1 MSAPQFVHLRLHSE
15 YSIVDSTLRVDDAIK
30 LAAKDEQRALA
41 ITDLANL
48 FGFVKFF
55 KAAKAKNIKPICGV
69 DAWIDARVAGDASTT
84 DAEPYRLLFL
94 AESHAGYLKICHWLT
109 RAYRENQLRGK
120 ALIKPEWL
128 DSAETDGETASG
140 AATEGVFCLS
150 GGWFGDVGLAIR
162 YGQMTNAERAANAWS
177 KRFPG
182 RYAMEIHRAGF
193 KDEHHFVAGSV
204 SLANKLRIPV
214 VATHPIQFAT
224 AEDFHAHDARVCIA
238 EGYALGDQRRPQH
251 FTEKQHFLTKAEM
264 VEKFSDYPQAIAN
277 TVVVATRCTL
287 NLQLGKNYLPDF
299 PLPEGVTIEAHLRN
313 EVLAGLETRLEV
325 LYASTTERDAQRPRY
340 VDRCEFEIA
349 TIVKMGFPGYFL
361 IVADFIGWAK
371 NNGVPVG
378 PGRGSGAGSLVAYS
392 LGITDLDPLRY
403 NLLFE
408 RFLNPERVSMPDF
421 DIDFCQDGR
430 DRVID
435 YVRNKYGAESVGQI
449 ATFGTMAAKAA
460 VRDCG
465 RALDMPY
472 TFVDG
477 VAKLIPFQPGKW
489 TTLTPMPANEKERAA
504 NTIYAKEA
512 EPLLVDRE
520 KNEEDVASL
529 LALAEQVEGLPR
541 NVGMH
546 AGGVLIAPGKLTD
559 FCPLYAQDESAGLV
573 SQYDKDDV
581 EAVGLVKFDF
591 LGLTTLTI
599 LDWTIRFCKRLDP
612 TFEIDL
618 QTLPL
623 DDASVYQLI
632 RERRPIAIFQFE
644 SSGMQDLILKTRPK
658 RLEDLTALNALYRPG
673 PMELI
678 PDYIARKDGKQKV
691 EYYDERLKP
700 MLEETLGIMVYQE
713 QVMQAAQIIGGYSLG
728 GADLLRR
735 AMGKKKPEEMAKH
748 RVIFVDGA
756 KKNGVSEEL
765 AKRLFDDMEKF
776 AGYGFN
782 KSHSAAYALL
792 AYQTAYF
799 KKHHT
804 AAFMAANM
812 SAVMSDTD
820 KVRQL
825 LDDSLDN
832 GLTFEAPD
840 VNVGEYRFVP
850 VDRNTIRYGLGGVKG
865 TGEGAVIEI
874 LHAREEGGPF
884 TDLFDFCKR
893 VNTQTVNRR
902 TVEALVKCGAFD
914 KLHKDSATGR
924 ASLFASVGAALSEA
938 ERAQANASQNSLFG
952 DEASVNQVPLI
963 DARPWELLE
972 QLAHEKTAL
981 GLYLSGHPYEAY
993 KKDLSAVTT
1002 MPLARI
1008 EPSDSKQRLAGIVNA
1023 VRTIN
1028 SRNGRMCFLTL
1039 DDRTGV
1045 FEVMIPATLFEAHR
1059 AWLKED
1065 IPIVIEAKVAH
1076 GREGMGTRV
1085 IADQLLNIDQARAQY
1100 ARRLIIMLNGKSAA
1114 KEANDLLLMLKP
1126 YVGGTVPVSID
1137 LRKEGY
1143 GGRIDLGEQWRIN
1156 PKSELLAKLSAN
1168 LEF

>member
-15 YSIVDSTLRVDDAIK
+15 FSIVDSTLRVDDAVR
-30 LAAKDEQRALA
+30 LASKDGQKALA

-55 KAAKAKNIKPICGV
+55 KAAKGKGIKPICGV
-69 DAWIDARVAGDASTT
+69 DAWIDARVAGDAATG
-84 DAEPYRLLFL
+84 DAEPYRVLFL
-94 AESHAGYLKICHWLT
+94 AESHAGYLRICDWLT
-109 RAYRENQLRGK
+109 RAYRDNQLRGK

-128 DSAETDGETASG
+128 DSADGS
-140 AATEGVFCLS
+140 ATHDVFCLS
-150 GGWFGDVGLAIR
+150 GGWFGDVGFAIR
-162 YGQMTNAERAANAWS
+162 HGQKASAERAASAWLA
-177 KRFPG
+177 RFPG

-193 KDEHHFVAGSV
+193 KDEHHFVSGTVA
-204 SLANKLRIPV
+204 LANQLRIPV

-224 AEDFHAHDARVCIA
+224 AEDFYAHDARVCIA
-238 EGYALGDQRRPQH
+238 EGYALGDARRPQQ
-251 FTEKQHFLTKAEM
+251 FTEKQHFLTQQEM
-264 VEKFSDYPQAIAN
+264 VEKFADYPQAIAN
-277 TVVVATRCTL
+277 TVAIATRCTL
-287 NLQLGKNYLPDF
+287 SLKLGTNYLPDF
-299 PLPEGVTIEAHLRN
+299 PLPAGVTIEEHVRN
-313 EVLAGLETRLEV
+313 EVFAGLEKRLEV
-325 LYASTTERDAQRPRY
+325 LYPDPALRERERPRY
-340 VDRCEFEIA
+340 VERCDFEIT
-349 TIVKMGFPGYFL
+349 TILKMGFPGYFL

-371 NNGVPVG
+371 SNGVPVG

-392 LGITDLDPLRY
+392 LGITDLDPLQY

-465 RALDMPY
+465 RVLDMPY

-489 TTLTPMPANEKERAA
+489 TTLALMPANEKERAA
-504 NTIYAKEA
+504 NTIYAKDA
-512 EPLLVDRE
+512 EPLLLERE

-559 FCPLYAQDESAGLV
+559 FCPLYSQEQSGTMV

-612 TFEIDL
+612 SFDIDL
-618 QTLPL
+618 QKLPL
-623 DDASVYQLI
+623 DDASVYQI
-632 RERRPIAIFQFE
+632 FREANTVAIFQFE
-644 SSGMQDLILKTRPK
+644 SSGMKDLLVKAKPS

-673 PMELI
+673 PMDLI
-678 PDYIARKDGKQKV
+678 PDYIARKSGTQRF
-691 EYYDERLKP
+691 EYPDERLKP
-700 MLEETLGIMVYQE
+700 MLEETFGIMVYQE
-713 QVMQAAQIIGGYSLG
+713 QVMQAAQIIGNYSLG

-748 RVIFVDGA
+748 REIFRKGA
-756 KKNGVSEEL
+756 GENGLTQQRADE
-765 AKRLFDDMEKF
+765 LFDLMEKF

-782 KSHSAAYALL
+782 KSHSAAYAYV

-799 KKHHT
+799 KKHHS

-825 LDDSLDN
+825 LDDSITN
-832 GLTFEAPD
+832 GLSFEPPD

-850 VDRNTIRYGLGGVKG
+850 VDRRTIRYGLGGVKG

-874 LHAREEGGPF
+874 LRARAEGGAF
-884 TDLFDFCKR
+884 KNLFDFCRR

-902 TVEALVKCGAFD
+902 TVEALIKSGAFD
-914 KLHKDSATGR
+914 KLHENR
-924 ASLFASVGAALSEA
+924 ASAFASVGAALSEA
-938 ERAQANASQNSLFG
+938 ERAQANISQNSLFG
-952 DEASVNQVPLI
+952 EDSDVSAPALI
-963 DARPWELLE
+963 DARPWDLLE
-972 QLAHEKTAL
+972 KLAHEKAAL
-981 GLYLSGHPYEAY
+981 GLYLSGHPYDAY
-993 KKDLSAVTT
+993 RKDLSAVTT

-1008 EPSDSKQRLAGIVNA
+1008 EPADSKQRLAGIVNA

-1045 FEVMIPATLFEAHR
+1045 FEVMIPAALFEAHR
-1059 AWLKED
+1059 TWLKED
-1065 IPIVIEAKVAH
+1065 IPLIIEAKVSQ

-1085 IADQLLNIDQARAQY
+1085 IADQLLTIEQARAQY
-1100 ARRLIIMLNGKSAA
+1100 ARRMLVKLNGKSAA
-1114 KEANDLLLMLKP
+1114 HEASELLTALKP
-1126 YVGGTVPVSID
+1126 FVGGSVPVSILVQKD
-1137 LRKEGY
+1137 GY
-1143 GGRIDLGEQWRIN
+1143 RGRIDLGEQWRVT
-1156 PKSELLAKLSAN
+1156 PKSELLAKLAAE